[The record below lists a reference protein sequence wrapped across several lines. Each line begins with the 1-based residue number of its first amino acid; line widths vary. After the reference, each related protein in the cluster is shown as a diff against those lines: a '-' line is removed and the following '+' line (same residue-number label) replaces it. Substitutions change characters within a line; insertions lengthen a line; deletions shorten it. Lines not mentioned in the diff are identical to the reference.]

1 VLRSALVVLLALAL
15 LLTQALPAAACSVG
29 PDWHPRDHTQ
39 LLVLGRARSI
49 ELGPS
54 TRFGYVEAT
63 VTLEVIE
70 VFRGTASS
78 PLRFVDSASV
88 ISAGIEPHTGKQE
101 FVGSGGGCGTIDD
114 DPVGMYVLIALAKR
128 DDARWHANMLYGAI
142 YSAHPLDYAQYRWML
157 ERHGVAVRFPITQ
170 SHLEGGPFGNTLAP

>member
-1 VLRSALVVLLALAL
+1 MRAGSAVWYLRVERSRPHHQEVSVKSSLVLFLAVAL
-15 LLTQALPAAACSVG
+15 LLTQPLPAAACGTVG
-29 PDWHPRDHTQ
+29 PDWDPRDHTQ

-49 ELGPS
+49 ELGPG

-88 ISAGIEPHTGKQE
+88 ASIG
-101 FVGSGGGCGTIDD
+101 
-114 DPVGMYVLIALAKR
+114 
-128 DDARWHANMLYGAI
+128 
-142 YSAHPLDYAQYRWML
+142 
-157 ERHGVAVRFPITQ
+157 
-170 SHLEGGPFGNTLAP
+170 